1 MTAPPLGGEGQP
13 QIPVIRTERLVLRDW
28 RDTDRAPFAE
38 LNADAEVM
46 RHFPST
52 LTTAQSSE
60 MVDSIMAG
68 WSRRGFGLW
77 AVERLDTGAFIGFIG
92 LSSPSWSAE
101 PLVEVGWRLARSSW
115 GNGFAPEG
123 ARAAL
128 DHGFSSVRLPGDEI
142 VSFTTVGNS
151 KSRRVME
158 KIGMRH
164 DPARDFDHP
173 LLPDWEECRHV
184 LYAITADEHRAEGS
198 TGVAR

>member
-1 MTAPPLGGEGQP
+1 MSGVAEAGESSDGV
-13 QIPVIRTERLVLRDW
+13 PVLRTDRLVLRGW
-28 RDTDRAPFAE
+28 RPADRAPFAA
-38 LNADAEVM
+38 LNADGEVM

-52 LTTAQSSE
+52 LTATQSDD

-68 WSRRGFGLW
+68 WERRGFGLW
-77 AVERLDTGAFIGFIG
+77 AVERADTAAFIGYIG

-101 PLVEVGWRLARSSW
+101 PMVEVGWRLARSSW

-128 DHGFSSVRLPGDEI
+128 DFGFSCVRLPDHEI
-142 VSFTTVGNS
+142 VSFTTVQNA

-164 DPARDFDHP
+164 DASRDFDHP
-173 LLPDWEECRHV
+173 LLADWHERRHV
-184 LYAITADEHRAEGS
+184 LYSISAHEHRADG
-198 TGVAR
+198 TVGVAR